1 MNKPNILEIF
11 IETFLPIYTAGTD
24 LKKFMNKELRIA
36 FLYMFLCGLSIGFV
50 LVGLLLFILF
60 PDKPGYGMAS
70 LIIFFLLS
78 TPSIFGLIQIKKKFY
93 SIKDKLV
100 MNSKM
105 NMVNTLIENNMDKIN
120 IYLDRFF
127 PNKNEPNNLNN

>member
-11 IETFLPIYTAGTD
+11 IETFVPIYTAGTD
-24 LKKFMNKELRIA
+24 LKKFIHKELRTA

-50 LVGLLLFILF
+50 LIGLLLFILF

-70 LIIFFLLS
+70 LIVFFLIA
-78 TPSIFGLIQIKKKFY
+78 TPSIIQLVQIKKKFD

-100 MNSKM
+100 VNTKM
-105 NMVNTLIENNMDKIN
+105 NMINTLIENNMDKIN
-120 IYLDRFF
+120 IYIDRLF
-127 PNKNEPNNLNN
+127 PKEKEPKDLNN